1 MTFSNLSEIVGELR
15 MDGERISLRLEPE
28 DLELLDAFIEK
39 HPEYSNRSNFAR
51 VALRSFIENLEGQD
65 TATPKNHSK
74 KNMVT
79 VEVPRMVHETIMD
92 SVRAGMYNSPEDAVV
107 ECLRK
112 HYIKTEETLEA
123 IKRAKLEAIKNTVQ
137 VL

>member
-1 MTFSNLSEIVGELR
+1 

-28 DLELLDAFIEK
+28 DLELLDAFIER

-51 VALRSFIENLEGQD
+51 VAIRSFIEQSEGTQ
-65 TATPKNHSK
+65 TVIGTKNPTK
-74 KNMVT
+74 KNVLS

-92 SVRAGMYNSPEDAVV
+92 SVRAGMYNSPEEAVV

-112 HYIKTEETLEA
+112 QYIKTEETLEA
-123 IKRAKLEAIKNTVQ
+123 IKRAKLEAIKSTVQ
-137 VL
+137 VLQE